1 MVTDIFVIIWNQ
13 RRSVDAFSKGGNL
26 TFGGNFTVAIG
37 PLGRDLEA
45 DVAFHSTAAV
55 YSYSKS
61 RGLYAGVSLGGSYLI
76 EQRYKLKVST
86 LQFYGQDIHAS
97 AIFNG
102 DVEPPPKAY
111 DLYTILQ
118 DYTEK
123 YTTDWQNKH
132 MQASSKVT
140 VYVLLPHVGQTY
152 IKPSNF
158 YSELCSNIQ

>member
-76 EQRYKLKVST
+76 EH
-86 LQFYGQDIHAS
+86 IHAS

>member
-55 YSYSKS
+55 YSYCKS

-76 EQRYKLKVST
+76 EH
-86 LQFYGQDIHAS
+86 IHAS

-102 DVEPPPKAY
+102 DVEPPPEAY
-111 DLYTILQ
+111 DLCTILQ

-123 YTTDWQNKH
+123 YTNDWQNKH
-132 MQASSKVT
+132 MQASSKVFFFLSVRIT
-140 VYVLLPHVGQTY
+140 NLSL
-152 IKPSNF
+152 I
-158 YSELCSNIQ
+158 